1 MDFPMSKC
9 VKPRAG
15 GSIGIKM
22 CFILSRC
29 MYRALCIIYLF
40 IYFYSCVPVLCEAVF
55 VAMARRLKRLALDF
69 MQRTIGCSCNV
80 FDKTVQY
87 L

>member
-1 MDFPMSKC
+1 MSKY

-15 GSIGIKM
+15 GSIGITM
-22 CFILSRC
+22 CFLLSRC
-29 MYRALCIIYLF
+29 MYRALCIIYYLF
-40 IYFYSCVPVLCEAVF
+40 TCFYSCVAVLYEAVL
-55 VAMARRLKRLALDF
+55 VAMARRLKRLPLEF
-69 MQRTIGCSCNV
+69 MQRTIGCSCKV